1 MLTEIET
8 ARLQAQLKS
17 LMHLLY
23 ILDAAG
29 EGVLGKGAPAM
40 MYQAGRDEGIIQGVT
55 AGRTIDIEEAL
66 SMVLSGGNDVWRV
79 ERWKEPGR
87 DDFWMK
93 DGNVR
98 STWLIFRMCPLLELS
113 KRAGSNLGGLLCQ
126 ALHGYTAGSME
137 SVMGCRVEMRVG
149 HCGPGACKV
158 LLEMS
163 D

>member
-1 MLTEIET
+1 MPTEIET
-8 ARLQAQLKS
+8 TREQAQLKS

-23 ILDAAG
+23 IMDATG

-40 MYQAGRDEGIIQGVT
+40 MYQAGRDEGIIQGAT
-55 AGRTIDIEEAL
+55 AGRTEDIEEAL
-66 SMVLSGGNDVWRV
+66 SMVLSGGDDVWQV

-87 DDFWMK
+87 DDYWMEE
-93 DGNVR
+93 GNVR

-113 KRAGSNLGGLLCQ
+113 KRAGSTLGGLLCQ
-126 ALHGYTAGSME
+126 ALHGYTAGLME
-137 SVMGCRVEMRVG
+137 SIVGCRVEMRVG

>member
-1 MLTEIET
+1 MPTEMET
-8 ARLQAQLKS
+8 TRQQAQLES
-17 LMHLLY
+17 LMQLLY

-40 MYQAGRDEGIIQGVT
+40 MYQAGRDEGIIQGAT
-55 AGRTIDIEEAL
+55 DDRTDDIEEAL
-66 SMVLSGGNDVWRV
+66 SMVFFGGDDVWRV

-87 DDFWMK
+87 DDYWME

-98 STWLIFRMCPLLELS
+98 SRWLIFRMCPLLELS
-113 KRAGSNLGGLLCQ
+113 KRSGSTLGGLLCQ

-137 SVMGCRVEMRVG
+137 SIMGCRVEMRVG

-158 LLEMS
+158 LMEMS